1 VTVPPRAMVTR
12 VAVVVPAH
20 DEQAL
25 LPACLDALAVAA
37 AAVPVPVEVVVV
49 ADACTDRTGEIAAEA
64 GAGVVTLAA
73 RNVGR
78 ARDAG
83 MAHALRHGPETL
95 WLATTDADSRVRP
108 DWLAWHLDH
117 AQAGADVVAGTV
129 RVDDWTCW
137 PAGLPEHY
145 EQQYS
150 RAAGAHVHGANLGI
164 AAATYLAT
172 GGFPPLTHDE
182 DQVLLRR
189 ARALGARIVMDP
201 ACPVHTSA
209 RRLARAPLGFAGH
222 LALLE
227 MGLG

>member
-1 VTVPPRAMVTR
+1 MTR
-12 VAVVVPAH
+12 LAVVVPAH
-20 DEQAL
+20 DEEAL

-37 AAVPVPVEVVVV
+37 AAVPVPVEIVVV
-49 ADACTDRTGEIAAEA
+49 ADACTDRTEAIAAAA
-64 GAGVVTLAA
+64 GAEVVPLSV

-78 ARDAG
+78 ARNAG
-83 MAHALRHGPETL
+83 MAHALRQGPETL

-108 DWLAWHLDH
+108 DWLVWHLDH
-117 AQAGADVVAGTV
+117 ARAGADLVAGTV

-145 EQQYS
+145 EEHYR

-164 AAATYLAT
+164 AAATYVAA
-172 GGFPPLTHDE
+172 GGFPALTHDE

-189 ARALGARIVMDP
+189 ARALRARIVMDP

-209 RRLARAPLGFAGH
+209 RRLARAPLGFAAH

-227 MGLG
+227 VGL